1 MNSTGILKIVIG
13 LILMVAAI
21 YSFFPP
27 LSWWDEFLVLLKGG
41 IPVLVFVIGLIF
53 LLLGFEN

>member
-1 MNSTGILKIVIG
+1 MNSTGILKIGIG